1 MNYVVNNARLFSFS
15 GKTLEVAQLMKC
27 YDISKGV
34 VVALV
39 RNKLQSLL
47 TIIGVSVGV
56 LSMVVVRA
64 IGCGA
69 TDTIDSQIGLIGD
82 NLLTILPEKNRKG
95 RVHLGLGSSSGLTF
109 EDCNALSMELGHILS
124 AVSPIIYGNCQIIRR
139 NRNWN
144 VRVYG
149 TGCKYDEIRKRACKI
164 GSFFSEYDEVR
175 KEKVCVIGE
184 SIRQKL
190 FDEEEIVIGSSI
202 RIDRIP
208 FTIIG
213 VLIPKG
219 ANAFGYDQDD
229 VILVPYTS
237 ARAFLGSEKMSSVK
251 MIDVSL
257 YSMEEMETAKNEI
270 TALLRQRHKL
280 SDETEEDFVLR
291 DPIEIMKI
299 RNSVASLASLMLS
312 ILAGISLLVG
322 GIGIMNVM
330 LVTVT
335 ERIKEI
341 GLKMAIGA
349 RPKDILCEFLLEAF
363 ALSVVGGVVGALA
376 GILLCELL
384 SETLKWPIVVTI
396 ETITIGII
404 VSAAIGLIFGFSPA
418 YKASRMNPID
428 CLRTE

>member
-1 MNYVVNNARLFSFS
+1 
-15 GKTLEVAQLMKC
+15 MKY
-27 YDISKGV
+27 YDILRGV
-34 VVALV
+34 AVALL

-56 LSMVVVRA
+56 LSMIVVRA

-69 TDTIDSQIGLIGD
+69 THAIDSQMELVGN

-109 EDCNALSMELGHILS
+109 EDSEALSMELGHVLS

-149 TGCKYDEIRKRACKI
+149 TGHRYDEIRKLDCNA
-164 GSFFSEYDEVR
+164 GAFFSEYDEVQ
-175 KEKVCVIGE
+175 KEKVCVIGA
-184 SIRQKL
+184 SISQKL
-190 FDEEEIVIGSSI
+190 FDEDEPVVGSSI

-208 FTIIG
+208 FTVIG
-213 VLIPKG
+213 VLMSKG
-219 ANAFGYDQDD
+219 VNALGNDQDD
-229 VILVPYTS
+229 VIYVPHTS

-257 YSMEEMETAKNEI
+257 YSMEQMGVAKNEI

-280 SDETEEDFVLR
+280 SDATGDDFVLR

-299 RNSVASLASLMLS
+299 RSSVASLASLMLS
-312 ILAGISLLVG
+312 ILAGISLFVG

-330 LVTVT
+330 LVMVT

-349 RPKDILCEFLLEAF
+349 SPKDILCEFLLESF
-363 ALSVVGGVVGALA
+363 ALSGVGGVVGALA
-376 GILLCELL
+376 GIFLCELL
-384 SETLKWPIVVTI
+384 SRLLKWPIVVNF
-396 ETITIGII
+396 ETIAVGIL
-404 VSAAIGLIFGFSPA
+404 VSAAVGLIFGFSPA
-418 YKASRMNPID
+418 YKASRMSPID